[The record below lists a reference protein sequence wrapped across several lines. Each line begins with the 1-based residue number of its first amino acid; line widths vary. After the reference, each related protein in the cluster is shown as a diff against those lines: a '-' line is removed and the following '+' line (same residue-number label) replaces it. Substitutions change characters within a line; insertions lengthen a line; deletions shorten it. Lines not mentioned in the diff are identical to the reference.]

1 MKIGFIGA
9 GSVASA
15 LGRFLSDAG
24 HEVLYIS
31 RNYKSAQRLADLS
44 GGTAFQDY
52 SGFLANTGMV
62 WITTPDDAIK
72 TVAEQL
78 SSYDLSGI
86 TVCHTSGV
94 HSSAILSSLKARG
107 VHTVSCH
114 PSLPFSGTPDI
125 KKALFTVEGDI
136 DAVCALLDENG
147 LRYAVIDGQ
156 DKALYHAALCMASN
170 YMVTLAAAAFDM
182 LARAGMSNELIS
194 ELLYPLME
202 QNLKNMTSG
211 GIKNALTGPVSR
223 GDTGTVE
230 KHLQVLGK
238 EDDLYRVLLFH
249 TAILAYD
256 TGRIDEKT
264 KDIFNTNITI

>member
-15 LGRFLSDAG
+15 LGQFFSGSG
-24 HEVLYIS
+24 HEILYIS
-31 RNYKSAQRLADLS
+31 RNYESAQRLADIS
-44 GGTAFQDY
+44 GGAAFQDY
-52 SGFLANTGMV
+52 SGFLANSEMI

-78 SSYDLSGI
+78 PPYNLAGI

-94 HSSAILSSLKARG
+94 HSSAILSPLKARG
-107 VHTVSCH
+107 AYTASCH

-136 DAVCALLDENG
+136 DAVCGLLDG
-147 LRYAVIDGQ
+147 MGFRFAVIDGQ
-156 DKALYHAALCMASN
+156 NKALYHAALCMASN
-170 YMVTLAAAAFDM
+170 YMVTLAAAAIDM
-182 LARAGMSNELIS
+182 LERAGMDNKLIS
-194 ELLYPLME
+194 DLLYPLME
-202 QNLKNMTSG
+202 QNLQNMTSR

-238 EDDLYRVLLFH
+238 ENDLYRVLLYH
-249 TAILAYD
+249 TAILAYE
-256 TGRIDEKT
+256 TGRIDEGALET
-264 KDIFNTNITI
+264 FHNMTQ